1 MQSGETH
8 VELKALRHHGWSVS
22 DLAREYGL
30 SRDTV
35 RRELASEHPR
45 GYPERYALALA
56 RGRDA
61 FLWRPPARGDLIR
74 AAQQAAVGAGGSHTR
89 RPRYAPA
96 LGPR

>member
-35 RRELASEHPR
+35 RRELASEHRR
-45 GYPERYALALA
+45 GYPERAKPTALSEPQLVLCGSKITSKRSGGAVEDELRPSEQMLA
-56 RGRDA
+56 A
-61 FLWRPPARGDLIR
+61 S
-74 AAQQAAVGAGGSHTR
+74 QAT
-89 RPRYAPA
+89 
-96 LGPR
+96 